1 MINNKRNT
9 LMRNIYPLI
18 KNLVKILKFK
28 TLMNNKNKPYN
39 KTKKIILNKLIKSNK
54 RNLYKSKK

>member
-1 MINNKRNT
+1 
-9 LMRNIYPLI
+9 MRNIYPLI